1 MQIFD
6 KLEMFKLPLI
16 DTKVLIILVLS
27 TSRKTYHFLFG
38 TSEKQISS
46 FVP

>member
-6 KLEMFKLPLI
+6 KLKMFKLPLI
-16 DTKVLIILVLS
+16 DAKALTILVLS

-38 TSEKQISS
+38 TSEKQIST